1 MGSLAGTALPIRV
14 QKPYATWA
22 LRFGLLFSAMLAA
35 AALWQFQAQI
45 TFEGL
50 LLSSANFAAALYFG
64 YSLVA
69 ALALLGVLAWT
80 PATPRLLAYFRGLP
94 TLARRLGS
102 LAVLLFVLLLITFPY
117 IVLGFY
123 GRFVA
128 AAFSRL
134 FLFWSFAVLGAT
146 LLGVWRKT
154 DWLSMLPA
162 ALLTLASVYLA
173 ATFLNQVQGFPF
185 SLEWSEVSR
194 YYQASFYFSQQVYG
208 VSLPLP
214 ITHPSRYL
222 LQSLPFLISE
232 SPLWL
237 HRLWQALL
245 WVGMPLLTAWI
256 LARRLRLQPAY
267 LRWLF
272 VAWAFLFLMQ
282 GAVFYHLLPCVFL
295 VLLGFDKE
303 RPWRTFAFVALASAW
318 AGISRI
324 NWAPLPGVLAA
335 LLYVLEAR
343 PFRRRSAFS
352 LSYLWQPAL
361 YSVGGGLVALG
372 AYALYIVNSGNRDLS
387 QFSSPFTSALLW
399 ERLWPN
405 AGFPL
410 GILPGILLVSTPLF
424 GVVLLRLRQ
433 KGAGL
438 GPWRSIGTA
447 ALLLLFF
454 IGGLVVSVK
463 IGGGTNLHNM
473 DAYLVLVLVAGS
485 ALAFGSYAP
494 AETRKPPLPIK
505 LPTGLLAALLFIP
518 ISFAVLSG
526 APLALPSGQE
536 AAGVLAQIQ
545 AAADEALADGGEVL
559 FISQRHLL
567 TFDLVENVRLV
578 REYEKLFL
586 MEMAISHNQTYLDQF
601 AKDIDQQR
609 FDLIITDPL
618 FNNILD
624 VSQDPLAPENN
635 AWVRN
640 VGRPLLCAYFPIATF
655 SNPAIQLLL
664 PRYGDKCN
672 Q

>member
-1 MGSLAGTALPIRV
+1 MGERNGMALALRI
-14 QKPYATWA
+14 QKPNETWA
-22 LRFGLLFSAMLAA
+22 LRLGLLLSALLGA
-35 AALWQFQAQI
+35 AALSQFQAQI
-45 TFEGL
+45 TAEGL
-50 LLSSANFAAALYFG
+50 IETSTNFRAAFYG
-64 YSLVA
+64 GTVLVLG
-69 ALALLGVLAWT
+69 LAFITLLAWT
-80 PATPRLLAYFRGLP
+80 RLAPRLLAVLGDVQGL
-94 TLARRLGS
+94 LGW
-102 LAVLLFVLLLITFPY
+102 LGWFGLVFFVVLLAAFPL

-123 GRFVA
+123 GRFLT

-134 FLFWSFAVLGAT
+134 FIFWTFAVLGAVF
-146 LLGVWRKT
+146 LAAWRKT
-154 DWLSMLPA
+154 SWLSNLPV
-162 ALLTLASVYLA
+162 ALLALASVYLA
-173 ATFLNQVQGFPF
+173 ATFFNQVRDFPF

-424 GVVLLRLRQ
+424 VVVLLRLRQ

-505 LPTGLLAALLFIP
+505 LPSGLLAALLFIP

-609 FDLIITDPL
+609 FELIITDPL

-624 VSQDPLAPENN
+624 LSQDP
-635 AWVRN
+635 
-640 VGRPLLCAYFPIATF
+640 
-655 SNPAIQLLL
+655 
-664 PRYGDKCN
+664 
-672 Q
+672 